1 MAWHDSQNVAALSWL
16 LESDS
21 ANPSIRYFALRDLLE
36 RPADDAEVV
45 AAQAAIMH
53 SGPVPAIL
61 AAQEPEGYWEKP
73 GGGYG
78 KYRGTVWQI
87 MFLAE
92 MGAAPDDARVRR
104 GCEYVLTHTVAS
116 SGGFAC
122 SNTKPVPSS
131 VLHCLNGNL
140 LEALLRLGW
149 RHDARVQAALDWQV
163 RSINGEDGVQYYASG
178 TSGPDFACAVNEK
191 LPCAW
196 GALKALKGLLSVPAA
211 ERSPAMQRA
220 IERGATLLLRHDP
233 ALADYPYTG
242 KISSA
247 WFKLGFPLS
256 YWSDVLETLRILAA
270 LGYGADARL
279 ERAYAWLL
287 SKQDAQGRWKL
298 HNGLNSKMWIDV
310 EKRGKPSK
318 WVTLRALRVI
328 KSIEQQR
335 AA

>member
-1 MAWHDSQNVAALSWL
+1 MTWHDARNGAALRWL
-16 LESDS
+16 LETDP

-45 AAQAAIMH
+45 AAQAAIMR

-92 MGAAPDDARVRR
+92 MGADPDDARVRR

-122 SNTKPVPSS
+122 SNTKPMPSS
-131 VLHCLNGNL
+131 VVHCLNGNL
-140 LEALLRLGW
+140 LEALMRLSW

-163 RSINGEDGVQYYASG
+163 RSINGDAVQYYASG

-211 ERSPAMQRA
+211 EHSPAMQRA
-220 IERGATLLLRHDP
+220 IERGAALLLRHDP
-233 ALADYPYTG
+233 ALADYPYTD

-287 SKQDAQGRWKL
+287 DKQDAQGRWKL
-298 HNGLNSKMWIDV
+298 ANGLNGKMWIDI
-310 EKRGKPSK
+310 EQHGKPSK